1 MRPGFTRRVD
11 LRPRRSSWA
20 AALFCGATM
29 CVTPGCATV
38 DTAITAEPGNEFAL
52 ALGKTA
58 TINGTGTR
66 LTFRQVSDDSRCP
79 VDVQC
84 VWAGDAKIGL
94 TISRSA
100 SSDDEKVLSL
110 TPPNNETTSGDLRI
124 RFVGLAPAPRSTED
138 RAQRKYVAHLVVT
151 RG

>member
-1 MRPGFTRRVD
+1 MPQGSTRLIERR
-11 LRPRRSSWA
+11 LRSSSSARALLRGAGLLA
-20 AALFCGATM
+20 AFS
-29 CVTPGCATV
+29 CATV
-38 DTAITAEPGNEFAL
+38 DTAVVAEPGSEFAL

-58 TINGTGTR
+58 TITGTAAR
-66 LTFRQVSDDSRCP
+66 MTFRQVSDDSRCP

-84 VWAGDAKIGL
+84 VWAGDAKIEL
-94 TISRSA
+94 TISRAGSA
-100 SSDDEKVLSL
+100 DDAKVLSL

-138 RAQRKYVAHLVVT
+138 RTQRKYVAHLVVN

>member
-1 MRPGFTRRVD
+1 MSAV
-11 LRPRRSSWA
+11 LA
-20 AALFCGATM
+20 
-29 CVTPGCATV
+29 CATAE
-38 DTAITAEPGNEFAL
+38 TALTAEPGNEFAL

-66 LTFRQVSDDSRCP
+66 MTFRQVTDDSRCP

-84 VWAGDAKIGL
+84 VWAGDAKIEL
-94 TISRSA
+94 TISRSGSA
-100 SSDDEKVLSL
+100 DDAKILSL

-138 RAQRKYVAHLVVT
+138 RAQRKYVAHLVVN